1 MKSEKVFSWH
11 DPANVVK
18 TLERV
23 HKILRG
29 NVSYGNLTITDE
41 GRNVDGWPVTGVV
54 TPAVAD
60 TTFSVTHGLGR
71 IPVGFHV
78 MSKNKA
84 VDVYES
90 GVAWTNTTISLK
102 ASVATATVKLFIF

>member
-1 MKSEKVFSWH
+1 MRPEQPFHFH
-11 DPANVVK
+11 DPSNVTK
-18 TLERV
+18 TLQKMY
-23 HKILRG
+23 KIFRG
-29 NVSYGNLTITDE
+29 NVSYGNLTSTDE

-54 TPAVAD
+54 TPGVAD

-90 GVAWTNTTISLK
+90 GTAWTNTTISLK